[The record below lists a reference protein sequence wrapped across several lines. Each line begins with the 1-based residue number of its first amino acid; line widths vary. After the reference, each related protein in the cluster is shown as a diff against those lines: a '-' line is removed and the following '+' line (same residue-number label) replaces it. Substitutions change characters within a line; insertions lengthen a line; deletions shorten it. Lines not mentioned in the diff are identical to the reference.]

1 MPVVVQRARRRF
13 LGFGGALALSACASL
28 PGASGDGALP
38 ARSSGIADVNG
49 TRLWYESAGS
59 GEPVVLLHA
68 FTLDSRMWDAQ
79 FDALA
84 RTHRVI
90 RYDARGFGRSEV
102 PQAGQAY
109 AHHEDLAALLER
121 LGAQRPHLVGHAMGG
136 RFALDY
142 AVSYPGRARSLTL
155 IDTVVAGWPWS
166 KSFLEGYAP
175 VIAAGRRRDV
185 VAART
190 AWLAH
195 PVFAPAREQPAVMAR
210 IETMV
215 REYSGWH
222 FVNADPAR
230 AVSPPTLNQL
240 ASVRVPAMVVV
251 GERDLADFRQMSER
265 VARDLRARQIGVRNA
280 GHFAPL
286 ESPAE
291 TTAAIMG
298 IVAGA

>member
-1 MPVVVQRARRRF
+1 MSSPVQRARRR
-13 LGFGGALALSACASL
+13 LLAAGGALALSACAGVPAGGGSAA
-28 PGASGDGALP
+28 PRASGL
-38 ARSSGIADVNG
+38 ADVNG
-49 TRLWYESAGS
+49 TRLWYEVAGA

-90 RYDARGFGRSEV
+90 RYDARGFGRSHS

-136 RFALDY
+136 RFALDF
-142 AVSYPGRARSLTL
+142 AVSYPGRARSLVL
-155 IDTVVAGWPWS
+155 VDTVVAGWPWS
-166 KSFLEGYAP
+166 KAFLDGYAP

-185 VAART
+185 AAARS

-195 PVFAPAREQPAVMAR
+195 PVFGPAREQPTVMAR

-230 AVSPPTLNQL
+230 AVVPPTLNQL
-240 ASVRVPAMVVV
+240 AAVRVPSLVLV
-251 GERDLADFRQMSER
+251 GERDLVDFRQMSER
-265 VARDLRARQIGVRNA
+265 AARDLRARQVTVRGA

-286 ESPAE
+286 EAAADTTTSIAE
-291 TTAAIMG
+291 FITAS
-298 IVAGA
+298 

>member
-1 MPVVVQRARRRF
+1 MRFARRRF
-13 LGFGGALALSACASL
+13 LVAGGALALSACATV
-28 PGASGDGALP
+28 PGVPGTGEASG
-38 ARSSGIADVNG
+38 RSSGFADVNG
-49 TRLWYESAGS
+49 TRLWYETAGS

-79 FDALA
+79 FETLS

-90 RYDARGFGRSEV
+90 RYDARGFGRSQV

-109 AHHEDLAALLER
+109 AHHEDLAALLQR

-155 IDTVVAGWPWS
+155 FDTVVAGWPWS
-166 KSFLEGYAP
+166 KAFLDGYAP

-185 VAART
+185 AGARN

-195 PVFAPAREQPAVMAR
+195 PVFGPAREQPVVMAR

-230 AVSPPTLNQL
+230 SVVPPTLNQL
-240 ASVRVPAMVVV
+240 AAVRVPAVVVV
-251 GERDLADFRQMSER
+251 GERDLVDFRQMSER
-265 VARDLRARQIGVRNA
+265 VARELRARQIPVRNA
-280 GHFAPL
+280 GHFTPL
-286 ESPAE
+286 EAPAE
-291 TTAAIMG
+291 ATAAIMDM
-298 IVAGA
+298 VAAV